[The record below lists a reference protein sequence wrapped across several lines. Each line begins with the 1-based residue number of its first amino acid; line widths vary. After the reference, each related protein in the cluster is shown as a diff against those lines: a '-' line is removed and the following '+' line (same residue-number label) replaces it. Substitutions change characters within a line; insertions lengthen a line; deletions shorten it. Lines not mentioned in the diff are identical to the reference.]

1 MVLFDKIL
9 ADLPSLMDDDTSHF
23 LVAQTISTHL
33 PFNTPY
39 GTTREDVARYA
50 DDAFGK
56 FYDGLVAQ

>member
-1 MVLFDKIL
+1 MLFDKIL
-9 ADLPSLMDDDTSHF
+9 ADLPTRVGEDAPQF